1 MNYLTSNKF
10 GLLATLTTTS
20 YILIMGIVSPVNA
33 SSIQKLNKITPQ
45 QFTCMR
51 NKQIQTILGTYR
63 GEVKGK
69 NKGKITIK
77 KDSLWSSKE
86 KKVADLRFKFNPS
99 TNQLVLK
106 LDKFYELRGNEDT
119 FWNYANRY
127 VINPCRK

>member
-1 MNYLTSNKF
+1 MNYFTSKTF
-10 GLLATLTTTS
+10 GFLAILTTTS
-20 YILIMGIVSPVNA
+20 HIFTMGMISPVNA
-33 SSIQKLNKITPQ
+33 SSIQKFNKITPK
-45 QFTCMR
+45 QFICMKNR
-51 NKQIQTILGTYR
+51 EVQTILGTYR

-77 KDSLWSSKE
+77 KDSLWSSKQ

-99 TNQLVLK
+99 TNRLVLK
-106 LDKFYELRGNEDT
+106 LDKFYELGGDEDT